1 MGHKF
6 KVGESVTVTLKGFGV
21 STNGRFTVVRQLP
34 EQQGYNQYRV
44 KSVLS
49 GQERV
54 VLESELN

>member
-6 KVGESVTVTLKGFGV
+6 KIGETVTVTLKGMGMPTRGHF
-21 STNGRFTVVRQLP
+21 QILLHLP
-34 EQQGYNQYRV
+34 QDHGSNQYRV

-54 VLESELN
+54 VMEGELS